1 MPPARVLRLALAVVM
16 ALALVPTT
24 AAGAQEEAEGAL
36 LLIMDASGSM
46 EATDADGVRLID
58 GAKDALRGVVDAL
71 PDGTN
76 VGLRVYG
83 HREPNTD
90 EERGCQDTE
99 LVSPVQPLDRD
110 AMRAAIDGFEPSGFT
125 PIGLSLQEAAGD
137 LPPEGPRTIILVSD
151 GEDTCSPPDPCDV
164 AADLRRDGVDLVIET
179 VGFALGDN
187 EVARQQ
193 LACIAEAGG
202 GEFRDIA
209 TAAELAEQLEVV
221 SVREARRYQQDGI
234 PVEGTTVP
242 LDAPDITVNEKHTDT
257 ILHDEF
263 LYYRV
268 DVSNVRGEITAVV
281 VRGPNDA
288 GEGGPTLW
296 AGWTDRST
304 DWFGGG
310 TPTYSESSEA
320 ADAVVETRAVDV
332 TEVDEVYLQLELR
345 RRFSSE
351 GEYPVEITVV
361 AEDVEEPADAEPTEQ
376 ESEAEEEPV
385 VDDETGEPE
394 EPDPSEAAAAEA
406 GAGVPAWAVAVIALL
421 TLLVLVLGALV
432 VMMMRR
438 QSPSGTPPPT

>member
-1 MPPARVLRLALAVVM
+1 MPRGRVLRFALGMVLT
-16 ALALVPTT
+16 LALVPTT
-24 AAGAQEEAEGAL
+24 PAAAQDAEGAL

-71 PDGTN
+71 PDGTH

-125 PIGLSLQEAAGD
+125 PIGLSLQEAADD

-179 VGFALGDN
+179 VGFALGDD
-187 EVARQQ
+187 EAARQQ

-234 PVEGTTVP
+234 PVEGAPVP
-242 LDAPDITVNEKHTDT
+242 LEAPDITVNEKFTDT

-268 DVSNVRGEITAVV
+268 DVSDVRGEITAVV

-288 GEGGPTLW
+288 GEGGPVLW
-296 AGWTDRST
+296 AGWTERST
-304 DWFGGG
+304 DFFGGG
-310 TPTYSESSEA
+310 TPRFTETSEA

-345 RRFSSE
+345 RRGGSE
-351 GEYPVEITVV
+351 GEYPVEITVL
-361 AEDVEEPADAEPTEQ
+361 AEDVEEPAADPTE
-376 ESEAEEEPV
+376 EPIEETEAPVEEDATDEPAEEE
-385 VDDETGEPE
+385 
-394 EPDPSEAAAAEA
+394 PSEAAAEPVD
-406 GAGVPAWAVAVIALL
+406 GGGMPGWAVAVIALL
-421 TLLVLVLGALV
+421 TLLVLGLGVLV
-432 VMMMRR
+432 VMLLRR
-438 QSPSGTPPPT
+438 QSSSGTPSPRP